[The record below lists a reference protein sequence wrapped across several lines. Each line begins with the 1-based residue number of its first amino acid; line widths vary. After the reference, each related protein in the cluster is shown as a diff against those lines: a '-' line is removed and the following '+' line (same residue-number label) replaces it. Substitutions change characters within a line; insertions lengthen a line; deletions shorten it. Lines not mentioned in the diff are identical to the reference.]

1 MPALDLPPFQ
11 QERVLCSVAAAIE
24 YKIPANIVI
33 AVAEN
38 EGGKPGQW
46 VLNKNGT
53 HDVGP
58 MQFNTS
64 YLKELAKYNITAS
77 DVAQAGCYS
86 FRLAAWRLRQHI
98 IKDTGDI
105 WTRSANYHSRTPQH
119 NARYRANLKI
129 RAAKWASWLDT
140 HYQTVTVN
148 GPALTTD
155 QRVAKSTNQA
165 WSAAQARTVVAA
177 VTTDQQIYTP
187 RTLLNAGAKP

>member
-1 MPALDLPPFQ
+1 MPALDLPPYQ
-11 QERVLCSVAAAIE
+11 QERVLCSVAAAVE
-24 YKIPANIVI
+24 YQIPANIVI

-46 VLNKNGT
+46 VLNTNGT

-64 YLKELAKYNITAS
+64 YLKELGKYNITAS

-98 IKDTGDI
+98 MKDSGDI
-105 WTRSANYHSRTPQH
+105 WTRAANYHSRTPEH

-129 RAAKWASWLDT
+129 RAAKWASWLDSR
-140 HYQTVTVN
+140 YQTVTVN
-148 GPALTTD
+148 APAPAASQIVT
-155 QRVAKSTNQA
+155 QPRKPQWQA
-165 WSAAQARTVVAA
+165 ARAPTVVAA
-177 VTTDQQIYTP
+177 FSPDHQSYTP
-187 RTLLNAGAKP
+187 RKLLNAGAQP